1 VWSLGLGAFGL
12 AYAITTTTYLQVLL
26 GRFTDS
32 GTLIALVLG
41 SEGLFALLLSPVIGP
56 WSDTFHTPIG
66 RRRPFMLV
74 AVGPMGFCL
83 ALVAFMPSFWTMTL
97 VLLAFFFA
105 YYVYE
110 PPYRGLYPDLLD
122 PQTYGRAQGIQHI
135 MRGIALGAGL
145 VGGGFLLDTW
155 HPLPFLVAALVTTS
169 ACGACILLVREDG
182 GYGAVYE
189 GTRAYLRRSWRVLR
203 DFPDVR
209 AFLLANAAWEGT
221 FAAARVFVV
230 NYIVKGLGQPVYVSS
245 IVLAGVAG
253 GYVVAAVGAGRVGD
267 RIGLGRVIFACSF
280 VYGGGLL
287 GGGFASTWHYW
298 YLALIFPVAVAGGPV
313 MTLAWGLLFKVM
325 PVQHRGAASG
335 LATTTKGLGLI
346 VGPLAAGAVID
357 LTSYR
362 ALWPVCAVP
371 VLAAIPIVAHLMRIE
386 QSPPDVPHTVR

>member
-26 GRFTDS
+26 GKFTES

-41 SEGLFALLLSPVIGP
+41 SEGLFALALSPVVGP
-56 WSDTFHTPIG
+56 WSDTFHTPLG

-74 AVGPMGFCL
+74 ALGPMGFCL

-135 MRGIALGAGL
+135 LRGIALGIGL
-145 VGGGFLLDTW
+145 VGGGVLLGIW
-155 HPLPFLVAALVTTS
+155 HPFPFLVAALVTTA

-182 GYGAVYE
+182 GYGAAYE
-189 GTRAYLRRSWRVLR
+189 GTRAYLERSWSVLR

-209 AFLLANAAWEGT
+209 AFLFANAAWEGA

-230 NYIVKGLGQPVYVSS
+230 NYFVKGLGEPVYVSS
-245 IVLAGVAG
+245 VVLAAVAG
-253 GYVVAAVGAGRVGD
+253 GYVVAALGAGRLGD
-267 RIGLGRVIFACSF
+267 RVGLGHVIFVASF
-280 VYGGGLL
+280 LYGGGLL
-287 GGGFASTWHYW
+287 LGGLATTWRYW
-298 YLALIFPVAVAGGPV
+298 YLALIFPVAVAGGTV

-335 LATTTKGLGLI
+335 LATTTKGIGLI
-346 VGPLAAGAVID
+346 AGPIAAGAMID

-371 VLAAIPIVAHLMRIE
+371 VLAAIPIVARLMRVE
-386 QSPPDVPHTVR
+386 RALDSAGL

>member
-1 VWSLGLGAFGL
+1 
-12 AYAITTTTYLQVLL
+12 VLL

-41 SEGLFALLLSPVIGP
+41 SEGLFALALSPVIGP
-56 WSDTFHTPIG
+56 WSDTFHTPLG

-74 AVGPMGFCL
+74 AIGPMGFCL

-122 PQTYGRAQGIQHI
+122 PSTYGRAQGIQHI
-135 MRGIALGAGL
+135 MRGAALGIGL
-145 VGGGFLLDTW
+145 VGVGFLLSVW
-155 HPLPFLVAALVTTS
+155 HPFPFLLAAVVTTT
-169 ACGACILLVREDG
+169 ACGACIALVREDG

-189 GTRAYLRRSWRVLR
+189 GTRAYLARSWRVLR

-209 AFLLANAAWEGT
+209 AFLGANAAWEGT

-230 NYIVKGLGQPVYVSS
+230 NYVVKGLHQPVYVSS

-253 GYVVAAVGAGRVGD
+253 GYVIAAIGAGRIADRVG
-267 RIGLGRVIFACSF
+267 IGRVIFVCSF
-280 VYGGGLL
+280 VYGGGYLV
-287 GGGFASTWHYW
+287 GGLATTWEYW
-298 YLALIFPVAVAGGPV
+298 YLALIFPVAIAGGSV
-313 MTLAWGLLFKVM
+313 MTLAWGLLFKLM
-325 PVQHRGAASG
+325 PPEHRGAASG
-335 LATTTKGLGLI
+335 LATTTKGVGLI
-346 VGPLAAGAVID
+346 LGPLVAGAAID

-362 ALWPVCAVP
+362 ALWPVCAIP
-371 VLAAIPIVAHLMRIE
+371 VLAAIPIVMRLMRVEAAIDR
-386 QSPPDVPHTVR
+386 QARPAA